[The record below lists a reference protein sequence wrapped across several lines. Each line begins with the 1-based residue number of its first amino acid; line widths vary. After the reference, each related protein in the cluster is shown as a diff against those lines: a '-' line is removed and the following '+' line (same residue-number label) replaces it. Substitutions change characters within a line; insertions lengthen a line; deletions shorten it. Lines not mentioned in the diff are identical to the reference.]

1 IRRRSCEQIWPFR
14 LNTTGFTHIVL
25 GFAVFDP
32 KNFTVSMEHP
42 DDGEIYK
49 QFLHLP
55 DNVRKGLAIGGW
67 EVSNEGPTRTAWSDM
82 SSTKSN
88 RKAFVDSLKQFLD
101 TWNFTGI
108 EIHWEWPG
116 ASNRGGNP
124 ADTQNQVDLVHEL
137 RECLGKDFTISVV
150 LPAQKEYLK
159 NMAPLK
165 MQNFV
170 DWFTVLTYDLHGPWD
185 AFINSLGP
193 KIKPHTD
200 LAEINT
206 ALDLLTSASLDPAK
220 VNMGIANYGRGF
232 TVANQTCKYYGC
244 EFTGPSKAG
253 SCTREDGLLSACEIS
268 RIIRE
273 KNLTPQVIYGGAGV
287 KEISWADQWI
297 GYDDN
302 ATLAMKLA
310 LANKRCLGG
319 TSLWAIE
326 HEYCDGGSGGPHAPP
341 PTQPSLLPSAPVPH
355 PAPSGA
361 PSPVQPGILSSAP
374 PGSSSRPAPPSIQS
388 SIQSGM
394 PSSAPSP
401 VQPSLPSSAPP
412 FPCSDP
418 VLAPSAS
425 SFIQP
430 ALPSSVQ
437 PGLPSSSSPGSS
449 ARPGLPSSVQPSL
462 PSSSAS
468 RIPSPAQ
475 PGIPSSA
482 SPGSS
487 ASPSLPSSTPT
498 VSVNPAPSSLPSS
511 IASTQGPIV
520 PQPPKS
526 SIGPNHPSVVPS
538 VSEHPS
544 SQGSPTPSS
553 AVSSSQPISG
563 STLSHSDVF
572 SSVQIPGPISPSPS
586 RSASPAPSSAPTPSF
601 GVTSVASVSAS
612 SSSRSGSSA
621 TESSVTAIIP
631 IVPSVTNIVPP
642 VSSAPVSSAVWPGS
656 STGPSAT
663 AIVPVVPILPSG
675 ATSLATPT
683 TQVGSSPAVGSS
695 WAGLPSG
702 SGQVPSSVP
711 LPSGSSAEQSPPHSG
726 SSLVISSSPL
736 RSSLMQSSGGETA
749 IRPPNSVQGSNTPTG
764 IVVPSKATTAPP
776 VVIVSSTSSSA
787 KPSPTITGCPN
798 ECRNLDWCRIFCVDS
813 DPDCK
818 PNDCVAECAVW
829 RTVTFFMFKRPVC
842 PCVPKKCDRD
852 GESDSPSDSDRDDP
866 KVKPKP
872 TSRPKEKDPKCKL
885 FGCGCGW
892 MGLSFGPGCP
902 GLEIEITS
910 PCGLFGCNPCVFFGC
925 PGTQP
930 SGIVGYDGYCPGGGC
945 EPCPPELCSRPGCTI
960 SGGCGPKPG
969 PAPTKPPNRPDPE
982 DCDDSKRTV
991 ITERF
996 VWCTEGFNVSA
1007 LPSSLR
1013 GTSSTMVS
1021 SLCLPMIDAT
1031 VTMCGGAMPG
1041 FDTTTTQTG
1050 TKTVNS
1056 NGPACTRA
1064 PLSLDDDEGDN
1075 SPNDPFHTSK
1085 TFASNTTSMVPS
1097 KTSFTLPKITK
1108 TSFALPYPSHGPM
1121 DKFGHWKV
1129 KINQYMFNDYSEV
1142 NWKLYDPNGNHAG
1155 EHNVHGNGM
1164 KEMKDYIQSVNR
1176 PLEHMMPFG
1185 VDMTVLNPHDVNKCV
1200 VHFSIK
1206 KDMPGCDFHQG
1217 QGCKPQMTTET
1228 FTEIT
1233 PFFVT
1238 VCDYECLFKEKKS
1251 LLKTSDLWCQDLNEA
1266 DWEPMANGWKRIFE
1280 CGWKGF

>member
-1 IRRRSCEQIWPFR
+1 IRRRSCEQIWPVR

-32 KNFTVSMEHP
+32 KNFTVGMQHP
-42 DDGEIYK
+42 DDGEVYK
-49 QFLHLP
+49 QFLRLP

-67 EVSNEGPTRTAWSDM
+67 EMSNEGPTRTAWSDM

-88 RKAFVDSLKQFLD
+88 RKAFIDSLKQFLN
-101 TWNFTGI
+101 TWKFTGI

-116 ASNRGGNP
+116 ASNRGGKP
-124 ADTQNQVDLVHEL
+124 ADAQNQVDLIHEL
-137 RECLGKDFTISVV
+137 REYLGKDFIISVV
-150 LPAQKEYLK
+150 LPAQSVYLE

-165 MQNFV
+165 MQSVV
-170 DWFTVLTYDLHGPWD
+170 DWFTVLTYDLHGSWD
-185 AFINSLGP
+185 AFINGLGP

-200 LAEINT
+200 LAEIDS
-206 ALDLLTSASLDPAK
+206 ALNLLSSASLDPAK
-220 VNMGIANYGRGF
+220 INMGLANYGRGF

-287 KEISWADQWI
+287 KEISWDDQWI
-297 GYDDN
+297 GYDDHD
-302 ATLAMKLA
+302 TLAMKLT

-326 HEYCDGGSGGPHAPP
+326 HDYCDGGGVGGPQAP
-341 PTQPSLLPSAPVPH
+341 QSS
-355 PAPSGA
+355 
-361 PSPVQPGILSSAP
+361 VQPGLPPSTLS
-374 PGSSSRPAPPSIQS
+374 PAPPS
-388 SIQSGM
+388 
-394 PSSAPSP
+394 A
-401 VQPSLPSSAPP
+401 
-412 FPCSDP
+412 
-418 VLAPSAS
+418 
-425 SFIQP
+425 
-430 ALPSSVQ
+430 PSSVQ
-437 PGLPSSSSPGSS
+437 PGLPSSNAPGSS
-449 ARPGLPSSVQPSL
+449 TQLAPPSIQSSLQPDLPSSAPSPVQPGLPSSVQPGHSSSPVPGSSSKSFLAPSASSFIQTGL
-462 PSSSAS
+462 PSSASPGFPSSVQPGLSSSAS
-468 RIPSPAQ
+468 SGTPSPVQ

-482 SPGSS
+482 PPGSS
-487 ASPSLPSSTPT
+487 ASPGLPSSAPT
-498 VSVNPAPSSLPSS
+498 ASANPAPSSIPSS
-511 IASTQGPIV
+511 SASTQGTIA
-520 PQPPKS
+520 PQPSNS
-526 SIGPNHPSVVPS
+526 SIGQNSPSVVPS
-538 VSEHPS
+538 GSENPS
-544 SQGSPTPSS
+544 SRGSPTPSS
-553 AVSSSQPISG
+553 AIWSSQPVSG
-563 STLSHSDVF
+563 STLSHSDVS
-572 SSVQIPGPISPSPS
+572 SSVQIPVPTSLSPSPS
-586 RSASPAPSSAPTPSF
+586 PAPAPSSAPAPLPII
-601 GVTSVASVSAS
+601 TSVASISAPI
-612 SSSRSGSSA
+612 SSRSGSSA
-621 TESSVTAIIP
+621 AGSSPIWSGSSAGSSISTITPVVSSTTA
-631 IVPSVTNIVPP
+631 IVPP
-642 VSSAPVSSAVWPGS
+642 GSSDSGSSVVWSGS
-656 STGPSAT
+656 STRTSAT
-663 AIVPVVPILPSG
+663 AIVPVVPTLPSG
-675 ATSLATPT
+675 PTSSTTPI
-683 TQVGSSPAVGSS
+683 TQVGSSSVAGSS
-695 WAGLPSG
+695 RAGF
-702 SGQVPSSVP
+702 
-711 LPSGSSAEQSPPHSG
+711 PSGSSHASSWIPPPFGSSAAQSPPHSG
-726 SSLVISSSPL
+726 SSLVISSSPPG
-736 RSSLMQSSGGETA
+736 SSPMQSSGGKTA
-749 IRPPNSVQGSNTPTG
+749 TRPPTSAQGSNTPTG
-764 IVVPSKATTAPP
+764 IIVPSKASTAPP
-776 VVIVSSTSSSA
+776 VVIVSSTSSPA
-787 KPSPTITGCPN
+787 KPSPTATGCPN
-798 ECRNLDWCRIFCVDS
+798 ECRNLDWYS

-818 PNDCVAECAVW
+818 PNNCVAECAVW

-842 PCVPKKCDRD
+842 PCVPKKCDKD

-872 TSRPKEKDPKCKL
+872 TSRPKEKNPRCKL

-930 SGIVGYDGYCPGGGC
+930 SGIIGYDGYCPGGGC
-945 EPCPPELCSRPGCTI
+945 EPCPPEICSRPGCTI

-969 PAPTKPPNRPDPE
+969 PAPTKPPNRPDPD

-1050 TKTVNS
+1050 TKTVSS
-1056 NGPACTRA
+1056 NGPACIRA

-1085 TFASNTTSMVPS
+1085 TFASNTTSMIPS
-1097 KTSFTLPKITK
+1097 KTSFTPPKATK
-1108 TSFALPYPSHGPM
+1108 ISLAPPSPSHGPM

-1155 EHNVHGNGM
+1155 EHNVHGKGM

-1176 PLEHMMPFG
+1176 PFEHMMPFG
-1185 VDMTVLNPHDVNKCV
+1185 VDMTVSNPHDVNKCV
-1200 VHFSIK
+1200 VNLSIK
-1206 KDMPGCDFHQG
+1206 KEMPGCKSLRG
-1217 QGCKPQMTTET
+1217 EACRPYMTTET
-1228 FTEIT
+1228 FTEDQ
-1233 PFFVT
+1233 FFMVS
-1238 VCDYECLFKEKKS
+1238 VCDFECGWLNLKS
-1251 LLKTSDLWCQDLNEA
+1251 LLEPSDLWCQDLNDA
-1266 DWEPMANGWKRIFE
+1266 DWEPMANGWKRVFE

>member
-1 IRRRSCEQIWPFR
+1 MRLFIIALFALLVTCLAGSTHSIGDVLPAIEITEGYFQGHSIIGRDAPKCSASKPCIDGVCCNSDGYCDPHTAKRRIAYYATSNIRRRSCEQIWPVR

-32 KNFTVSMEHP
+32 KNFTVGMQHP
-42 DDGEIYK
+42 DDGEVYK
-49 QFLHLP
+49 QFLRLP

-67 EVSNEGPTRTAWSDM
+67 EMSNEGPTRTAWSDM

-88 RKAFVDSLKQFLD
+88 RKAFIDSLKQFLN
-101 TWNFTGI
+101 TWKFTGI

-116 ASNRGGNP
+116 ASNRGGKP
-124 ADTQNQVDLVHEL
+124 ADAQNQVDLIHEL
-137 RECLGKDFTISVV
+137 REYLGKDFIISVV
-150 LPAQKEYLK
+150 LPAQSVYLE

-165 MQNFV
+165 MQSVV
-170 DWFTVLTYDLHGPWD
+170 DWFTVLTYDLHGSWD
-185 AFINSLGP
+185 AFINGLGP

-200 LAEINT
+200 LAEIDS
-206 ALDLLTSASLDPAK
+206 ALNLLSSASLDPAK
-220 VNMGIANYGRGF
+220 INMGLANYGRGF

-287 KEISWADQWI
+287 KEISWDDQWI
-297 GYDDN
+297 GYDDHD
-302 ATLAMKLA
+302 TLAMKLT

-326 HEYCDGGSGGPHAPP
+326 HDYCDGGGVGGPQAP
-341 PTQPSLLPSAPVPH
+341 Q
-355 PAPSGA
+355 
-361 PSPVQPGILSSAP
+361 
-374 PGSSSRPAPPSIQS
+374 
-388 SIQSGM
+388 
-394 PSSAPSP
+394 
-401 VQPSLPSSAPP
+401 
-412 FPCSDP
+412 
-418 VLAPSAS
+418 
-425 SFIQP
+425 
-430 ALPSSVQ
+430 SSVQ
-437 PGLPSSSSPGSS
+437 PDGPPFLCFAWLPIFCPTRFIIFCFVWYSVSRS
-449 ARPGLPSSVQPSL
+449 AWHPVFR
-462 PSSSAS
+462 
-468 RIPSPAQ
+468 
-475 PGIPSSA
+475 
-482 SPGSS
+482 
-487 ASPSLPSSTPT
+487 STWFISFT
-498 VSVNPAPSSLPSS
+498 W
-511 IASTQGPIV
+511 
-520 PQPPKS
+520 
-526 SIGPNHPSVVPS
+526 PSVVCSNSICKSCP
-538 VSEHPS
+538 VFNTIIECLHP
-544 SQGSPTPSS
+544 GADTS
-553 AVSSSQPISG
+553 ANI
-563 STLSHSDVF
+563 
-572 SSVQIPGPISPSPS
+572 
-586 RSASPAPSSAPTPSF
+586 
-601 GVTSVASVSAS
+601 SVAIAIAS
-612 SSSRSGSSA
+612 SSS
-621 TESSVTAIIP
+621 IF
-631 IVPSVTNIVPP
+631 
-642 VSSAPVSSAVWPGS
+642 
-656 STGPSAT
+656 
-663 AIVPVVPILPSG
+663 
-675 ATSLATPT
+675 
-683 TQVGSSPAVGSS
+683 
-695 WAGLPSG
+695 
-702 SGQVPSSVP
+702 
-711 LPSGSSAEQSPPHSG
+711 
-726 SSLVISSSPL
+726 SSSPI
-736 RSSLMQSSGGETA
+736 TVA
-749 IRPPNSVQGSNTPTG
+749 ITISIGIPIAIPGSASVPAWITLNYIDGISNYHTG
-764 IVVPSKATTAPP
+764 K
-776 VVIVSSTSSSA
+776 
-787 KPSPTITGCPN
+787 
-798 ECRNLDWCRIFCVDS
+798 LHIFCVGWVFPRPIDVQPPHECLLPANINWCRAWWWGFPGNIEHHDGDPDSHSDS

-818 PNDCVAECAVW
+818 PNNCVAECAVW

-842 PCVPKKCDRD
+842 PCVPKKCDKD

-872 TSRPKEKDPKCKL
+872 TSRPKEKNPRCKL

-930 SGIVGYDGYCPGGGC
+930 SGIIGYDGYCPGGGC
-945 EPCPPELCSRPGCTI
+945 EPCPPEICSRPGCTI

-969 PAPTKPPNRPDPE
+969 PAPTKPPNRPDPD

-1050 TKTVNS
+1050 TKTVSS
-1056 NGPACTRA
+1056 NGPACIRA

-1085 TFASNTTSMVPS
+1085 TFASNTTSMIPS
-1097 KTSFTLPKITK
+1097 KTSFTPPKATK
-1108 TSFALPYPSHGPM
+1108 ISLAPPSPSHGPM

-1155 EHNVHGNGM
+1155 EHNVHGKGM

-1176 PLEHMMPFG
+1176 PFEHMMPFG
-1185 VDMTVLNPHDVNKCV
+1185 VDMTVSNPHDVNKCV
-1200 VHFSIK
+1200 VNLSIK
-1206 KDMPGCDFHQG
+1206 KEMPGCKSLRG
-1217 QGCKPQMTTET
+1217 EACRPYMTTET
-1228 FTEIT
+1228 FTEDQ
-1233 PFFVT
+1233 FFMVS
-1238 VCDYECLFKEKKS
+1238 VCDFECGWLNLKS
-1251 LLKTSDLWCQDLNEA
+1251 LLEPSDLWCQDLNDA
-1266 DWEPMANGWKRIFE
+1266 DWEPMANGWKRVFE

>member
-1 IRRRSCEQIWPFR
+1 MRLLVVALLALLVSCFASSSHSIDVSPALEIIEGYFHDHSIIGRDATKCSVSQPCIDGVCCNGQGYCDPHTAKRRITYYAASNIRRRACEQIWPVR

-32 KNFTVSMEHP
+32 KTFAVGMQHP
-42 DDGEIYK
+42 DDGETYK
-49 QFLHLP
+49 QFLRLP

-67 EVSNEGPTRTAWSDM
+67 EMSNEGPTRTAWSDM

-88 RKAFVDSLKQFLD
+88 RKAFIDSLKKFLD
-101 TWNFTGI
+101 TWKFTGI

-137 RECLGKDFTISVV
+137 RECFGKDFTISVV
-150 LPAQKEYLK
+150 LPAQNGYLK

-165 MQNFV
+165 MQNVV
-170 DWFTVLTYDLHGPWD
+170 DWFTVLTYDFHGPWD
-185 AFINSLGP
+185 AFIDGLGP

-200 LAEINT
+200 LAEINST
-206 ALDLLTSASLDPAK
+206 LSLLSSASLDPAK
-220 VNMGIANYGRGF
+220 INMGLANYGRGF

-273 KNLTPQVIYGGAGV
+273 RNLTPQVIYGGAGV
-287 KEISWADQWI
+287 KEISWDDQWI

-302 ATLAMKLA
+302 DTLAAKLG

-326 HEYCDGGSGGPHAPP
+326 HDHCDGGAGGPQAPQNPAQPTWHPIFRPTGFIRSTWPFTVRSNIVRKSCAVFSTIIDCLHA
-341 PTQPSLLPSAPVPH
+341 
-355 PAPSGA
+355 GA
-361 PSPVQPGILSSAP
+361 DTRTNIAIAISVSF
-374 PGSSSRPAPPSIQS
+374 SSS
-388 SIQSGM
+388 
-394 PSSAPSP
+394 
-401 VQPSLPSSAPP
+401 V
-412 FPCSDP
+412 F
-418 VLAPSAS
+418 
-425 SFIQP
+425 
-430 ALPSSVQ
+430 
-437 PGLPSSSSPGSS
+437 SSSSIVVSTAIAIAIFIGITISES
-449 ARPGLPSSVQPSL
+449 ASIPVWIAFDCMDSNWIYRWVFPRPIDVQPPHECLL
-462 PSSSAS
+462 PENINWCRAWWWGF
-468 RIPSPAQ
+468 
-475 PGIPSSA
+475 PGNI
-482 SPGSS
+482 
-487 ASPSLPSSTPT
+487 
-498 VSVNPAPSSLPSS
+498 
-511 IASTQGPIV
+511 
-520 PQPPKS
+520 
-526 SIGPNHPSVVPS
+526 
-538 VSEHPS
+538 EHHNGDPD
-544 SQGSPTPSS
+544 
-553 AVSSSQPISG
+553 
-563 STLSHSDVF
+563 SHS
-572 SSVQIPGPISPSPS
+572 
-586 RSASPAPSSAPTPSF
+586 
-601 GVTSVASVSAS
+601 
-612 SSSRSGSSA
+612 
-621 TESSVTAIIP
+621 
-631 IVPSVTNIVPP
+631 
-642 VSSAPVSSAVWPGS
+642 
-656 STGPSAT
+656 
-663 AIVPVVPILPSG
+663 
-675 ATSLATPT
+675 
-683 TQVGSSPAVGSS
+683 
-695 WAGLPSG
+695 
-702 SGQVPSSVP
+702 
-711 LPSGSSAEQSPPHSG
+711 
-726 SSLVISSSPL
+726 
-736 RSSLMQSSGGETA
+736 
-749 IRPPNSVQGSNTPTG
+749 
-764 IVVPSKATTAPP
+764 
-776 VVIVSSTSSSA
+776 
-787 KPSPTITGCPN
+787 
-798 ECRNLDWCRIFCVDS
+798 DS

-818 PNDCVAECAVW
+818 PNDCVAECAIW

-842 PCVPKKCDRD
+842 PCVPKKCDKD

-872 TSRPKEKDPKCKL
+872 TSRPKEKNPKCKFL
-885 FGCGCGW
+885 GCGCGW

-930 SGIVGYDGYCPGGGC
+930 SGLIGYDGYCPGGGC

-996 VWCTEGFNVSA
+996 VWCTKGYNVSA

-1050 TKTVNS
+1050 TKTAGS

-1085 TFASNTTSMVPS
+1085 TFASNTTNMVPS
-1097 KTSFTLPKITK
+1097 KTSFSSPKTTK
-1108 TSFALPYPSHGPM
+1108 TSFAPPGPSLGPM
-1121 DKFGHWKV
+1121 DKFGRWKV

-1155 EHNVHGNGM
+1155 GHNVHGNGM

-1185 VDMTVLNPHDVNKCV
+1185 VDMTVSNPHDVNKCV
-1200 VHFSIK
+1200 VNFSIK
-1206 KDMPGCDFHQG
+1206 KEMPGCKKFNG
-1217 QGCKPQMTTET
+1217 ELCRPFMTTET
-1228 FTEIT
+1228 FTESG
-1233 PFFVT
+1233 FFMVS
-1238 VCDYECLFKEKKS
+1238 VCDTECGWLNLKS
-1251 LLKTSDLWCQDLNEA
+1251 LLEPSDLWCQDLNDA